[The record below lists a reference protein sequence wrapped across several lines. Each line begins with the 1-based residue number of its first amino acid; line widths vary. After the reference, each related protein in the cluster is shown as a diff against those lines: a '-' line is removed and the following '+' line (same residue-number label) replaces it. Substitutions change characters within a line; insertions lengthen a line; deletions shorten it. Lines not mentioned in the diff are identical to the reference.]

1 MKHLVMLGDSIL
13 DNGSY
18 TAGGPAVIAQVQEQ
32 LPAGWQASL
41 GAIDGSVAEDI
52 PSQLA
57 ELPKEATHLLLSVG
71 GNNAMLN
78 IEVLDTPVV
87 TSAEAFMLLSRA
99 VRQFESAYRATLD
112 SCLALGL
119 PLVVCTVY
127 NGNFPDPALQER
139 ITVAL
144 AAFNDVIIR
153 AAVERHLRVIDLRLV
168 CASPSDYANP
178 IEPSSVGGAKIAR
191 AIVRAV
197 TDSPHQAGGAHVVA
211 VA

>member
-1 MKHLVMLGDSIL
+1 MKHLVLLGDSIL

-18 TAGGPAVIAQVQEQ
+18 TAGGPAVIEQVQGQ
-32 LPAGWQASL
+32 LPEGWQASL

-57 ELPKEATHLLLSVG
+57 ELPKDTTHLLLSVG
-71 GNNAMLN
+71 GNNAMLR
-78 IEVLDTPVV
+78 IELLDTPVA
-87 TSAEAFMLLSRA
+87 TSAQAFMLLSQA
-99 VRQFESAYRATLD
+99 VREFESVYRATLT
-112 SCLALGL
+112 SCLAFGL

-153 AAVERHLRVIDLRLV
+153 AAVEMHLRVIDLRFV
-168 CASPSDYANP
+168 CSSPSDYANP

-197 TDSPHQAGGAHVVA
+197 TEPPHSGGAHVVA

>member
-1 MKHLVMLGDSIL
+1 MKHLVLLGDSIL

-18 TAGGPAVIAQVQEQ
+18 TAGGPAVIAQVQGQ
-32 LPAGWQASL
+32 LPEGWKASL
-41 GAIDGSVAEDI
+41 GAIDGSTTEDI
-52 PSQLA
+52 PAQLA
-57 ELPKEATHLLLSVG
+57 ALPKEATHLLLSVG
-71 GNNAMLN
+71 GNDAMLH

-87 TSAEAFMLLSRA
+87 NSAEAFMLLSGA
-99 VRQFESAYRATLD
+99 VREFELAYRAALEA
-112 SCLALGL
+112 CLALGL

-153 AAVERHLRVIDLRLV
+153 VAVERQLRVIDLRLV
-168 CASPSDYANP
+168 CFAPNDYANP

-197 TDSPHQAGGAHVVA
+197 TEPPHRANGAHIVA